1 MNKRVNFVPQQP
13 WNDLSTSQSISGF
26 DESRE
31 IYGIHLDSRRVPEIR
46 SGAADR
52 LELELLVDGDREQVR
67 LCPPQDLASAPDQ
80 ALFKQLSNSINISIH
95 SFTPALATAKVE
107 HPLIGA
113 KYTPIIQ
120 EPLRAEQMG
129 FLKDGFGVVD
139 GTGVIVDL
147 SALRDVL
154 PSNGGVICQ
163 DRI

>member
-1 MNKRVNFVPQQP
+1 MPSHTLPIN
-13 WNDLSTSQSISGF
+13 
-26 DESRE
+26 
-31 IYGIHLDSRRVPEIR
+31 R
-46 SGAADR
+46 SV
-52 LELELLVDGDREQVR
+52 L
-67 LCPPQDLASAPDQ
+67 
-80 ALFKQLSNSINISIH
+80 
-95 SFTPALATAKVE
+95 FTPALATAKVE